1 MPFTVPDKG
10 EGVSFDQSIM
20 FQEYIDILVAGIS
33 GQDCVTSG
41 CAVTAGTGLQLA
53 VASGVVKSAGVGY
66 TVGAATPTL
75 GAAHATNP
83 RFDLVVVNSSGAV
96 AVRAGT
102 ASSTPMPPVK
112 TANDVVLAVVYVP
125 ATLTTVLS
133 GHIVDMRVLEPA
145 AVAALASVDGS
156 FRSMQVFTS
165 SGTWTKPAGLKR
177 VKVTVVGGGGGGG
190 RDESLEGSNGAAGGG
205 AGGAALKVID
215 ASAIAAT
222 VTVTVGGGGAA
233 ATAAGGTS
241 SFGSHCSATGGAKG
255 DNNIGSGAAGGL
267 GGIGSGG
274 DLNIRGGAA
283 SHGGGTSTSYAPS
296 SAGGSSIIGGG
307 GKAFSTAGSH
317 GGGGGAGAAG
327 AAGVVIIEEF
337 F

>member
-41 CAVTAGTGLQLA
+41 CEVTAGTGLQLA

-145 AVAALASVDGS
+145 VVNGAWELVSSVSVTAVASIDFDLQEDIYCEWKFVVDGIIPATDNT
-156 FRSMQVFTS
+156 FILLRPGHTGGTVFDTANS
-165 SGTWTKPAGLKR
+165 
-177 VKVTVVGGGGGGG
+177 
-190 RDESLEGSNGAAGGG
+190 
-205 AGGAALKVID
+205 
-215 ASAIAAT
+215 T
-222 VTVTVGGGGAA
+222 VTKLAGTPDLTVDNWVVIGGD
-233 ATAAGGTS
+233 AGGT
-241 SFGSHCSATGGAKG
+241 
-255 DNNIGSGAAGGL
+255 
-267 GGIGSGG
+267 GGIGSNAGEHAHAVITISG
-274 DLNIRGGAA
+274 VG
-283 SHGGGTSTSYAPS
+283 STL
-296 SAGGSSIIGGG
+296 AGGIVFHTTATWVDDQNQLRNWCLISLL
-307 GKAFSTAGSH
+307 STTTERVWDSVRFIPKAGSFEAS
-317 GGGGGAGAAG
+317 GTIKMYGLKRNP
-327 AAGVVIIEEF
+327 
-337 F
+337 